1 MFGCMSSSLV
11 EFRTGYH
18 NQFTKL
24 NIKQDHVKKLY
35 EEVTNIYFVMKF
47 IIQLNNF
54 DSNQVC
60 NGPKSP
66 PLLGQYIKKY

>member
-1 MFGCMSSSLV
+1 MCYVKDLTALRDVPTPHSIIFSMFGCMSSSLV

-35 EEVTNIYFVMKF
+35 EEVT
-47 IIQLNNF
+47 
-54 DSNQVC
+54 
-60 NGPKSP
+60 
-66 PLLGQYIKKY
+66 